1 MGFGGFG
8 GVGVGGVGGVG
19 GVAGKVEVSRSLEI
33 AWVMAG
39 NCTHSHPPRSDV
51 RTFFNPID
59 DRLDLADLQ
68 EMLNLN
74 GKPHV

>member
-8 GVGVGGVGGVG
+8 VGGFGGVGGVG

-39 NCTHSHPPRSDV
+39 NCTHSHPPPRS
-51 RTFFNPID
+51 
-59 DRLDLADLQ
+59 RLFQ
-68 EMLNLN
+68 PNR
-74 GKPHV
+74 